1 MICPSKPLKTGEH
14 RSDAGF
20 GMAPGPPGLL
30 LNACCGQQHAS
41 RLALHSYCRQ
51 QHSVPQLRDPRPLV
65 LLCRPTPLLQFLH
78 DARQQLL
85 RAAALAHDTRK
96 LPPLTQLVQP
106 GGVLDV
112 SATHARALQT
122 TADEL
127 FGANDS
133 LRWQRVQLF
142 NVPDSLDVLSTGEPS
157 PPHSHHCRDQH
168 AVRQSSG

>member
-1 MICPSKPLKTGEH
+1 MLWPAACQQACIAH
-14 RSDAGF
+14 
-20 GMAPGPPGLL
+20 LL
-30 LNACCGQQHAS
+30 STAAF
-41 RLALHSYCRQ
+41 
-51 QHSVPQLRDPRPLV
+51 VPQLRDPTPFV

-85 RAAALAHDTRK
+85 RAAALVHDTRK

-142 NVPDSLDVLSTGEPS
+142 NVPDALDVLSTGKSS
-157 PPHSHHCRDQH
+157 PPQQPCRDQH

>member
-1 MICPSKPLKTGEH
+1 M
-14 RSDAGF
+14 
-20 GMAPGPPGLL
+20 
-30 LNACCGQQHAS
+30 
-41 RLALHSYCRQ
+41 
-51 QHSVPQLRDPRPLV
+51 RDPRPLV

-85 RAAALAHDTRK
+85 RAAALVHDTRK

-142 NVPDSLDVLSTGEPS
+142 NVPDALDVLSTGEPS
-157 PPHSHHCRDQH
+157 PPHSPLQGSACCATVEWMNPPVPQH
-168 AVRQSSG
+168 SSSAAASRGLAGWLVASLTVSWCVLTMHAPLLQCNW